1 MWGLATVGIPR
12 VALVTFV
19 AHRRGTNIM
28 SSARSIVTSTTP
40 LAAAT
45 RFLLQ
50 YDYVPDVL
58 EKRGPYREGHLGLAK
73 ELISTGKCLS
83 GGPTGPP
90 GAAVPTGALFIFSDR
105 EAAEHFVEQD
115 PYVANGIVTGHNI
128 QEWTVV
134 VEKENS

>member
-1 MWGLATVGIPR
+1 M
-12 VALVTFV
+12 
-19 AHRRGTNIM
+19 N
-28 SSARSIVTSTTP
+28 SARSIVTSTAP

-50 YDYVPDVL
+50 YDYVSDVL

-83 GGPTGPP
+83 GGPTSPP
-90 GAAVPTGALFIFSDR
+90 GATVPTGALFIFSDR
-105 EAAEHFVEQD
+105 EAAEQFVAQD

-134 VEKENS
+134 VEKKD

>member
-1 MWGLATVGIPR
+1 
-12 VALVTFV
+12 
-19 AHRRGTNIM
+19 M
-28 SSARSIVTSTTP
+28 SSARSIVTSTAP

-73 ELISTGKCLS
+73 ELISAGKCLS
-83 GGPTGPP
+83 GGPTSPP

-105 EAAEHFVEQD
+105 EAAEHFVAQD
-115 PYVANGIVTGHNI
+115 PYVANGIVTGHSI

-134 VEKENS
+134 VEKEN